1 MSVIVATPRV
11 MAATGD
17 ECSVHKRDGRKRDI
31 DANNP
36 SGRNDGTDQR
46 RDLNEWPD
54 QRPRRQRC
62 GQAEVGGHAVDGA
75 D

>member
-11 MAATGD
+11 MAATATNVRFTREMG
-17 ECSVHKRDGRKRDI
+17 ENVISTRTIRVVAMTALISAGI
-31 DANNP
+31 LT
-36 SGRNDGTDQR
+36 SGLIT
-46 RDLNEWPD
+46 
-54 QRPRRQRC
+54 PRRQRC